1 MDPHELSSNE
11 SYEVWGGG
19 GKGGGEKKKKKIEK
33 YSRIC
38 GPACQWR
45 VTAWRLQ
52 LLKQSYRCVPVC

>member
-1 MDPHELSSNE
+1 MRF
-11 SYEVWGGG
+11 GGG
-19 GKGGGEKKKKKIEK
+19 GGREGEKKKKKIEK